1 MKDKI
6 VEKVINKYKQRSET
20 GINKYGVTMDRDDLS
35 IIEWLTHLQ
44 EELQDATIYIEK
56 LISKKIFEQSEQFTC
71 GEERIWG
78 NKRCERQCGKCEELY
93 PQTNCH

>member
-56 LISKKIFEQSEQFTC
+56 LISKETLEESEQ
-71 GEERIWG
+71 
-78 NKRCERQCGKCEELY
+78 
-93 PQTNCH
+93 